1 MAESNHGSAQR
12 FATPDARTMCDYE
25 TLAGSNVRDCRLK
38 FFTPRELARP
48 AQAEKYL
55 QQKFISHECKDRVQP
70 MREV

>member
-1 MAESNHGSAQR
+1 
-12 FATPDARTMCDYE
+12 MCDYE